1 MSPVGVLDLWTGPV
15 QCLQEQ
21 INIKETL
28 LQILHGEDNN
38 IDISKRKKAHKTYD
52 TLQVLQLAVLRFTTP
67 FDLVKTRVN
76 LRSHWLKDL

>member
-1 MSPVGVLDLWTGPV
+1 MARTS
-15 QCLQEQ
+15 
-21 INIKETL
+21 
-28 LQILHGEDNN
+28 N